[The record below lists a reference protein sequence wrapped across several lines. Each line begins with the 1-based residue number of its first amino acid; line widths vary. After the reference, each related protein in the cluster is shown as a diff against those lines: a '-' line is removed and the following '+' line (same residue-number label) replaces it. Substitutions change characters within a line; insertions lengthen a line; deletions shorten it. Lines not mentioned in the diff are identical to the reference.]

1 MVQNRR
7 SFIHEFMTDVSACAA
22 ITGCYMYTTV
32 TIALLPTDCGVF
44 KVPLPLPRPIL
55 AMIFPRSGD
64 GWSSSTMA
72 HFLPVSLLA
81 QGHTIPMTDMVRLLP
96 EHGAQVSS
104 ITTPV
109 NASSLAGF
117 AADVKAAGLAIQLVE
132 LWFPT
137 AEFGLSDGCENLDM
151 IHATDLLSKFM
162 KAIDALREPLMAH
175 LREQQRLR

>member
-1 MVQNRR
+1 
-7 SFIHEFMTDVSACAA
+7 MT
-22 ITGCYMYTTV
+22 
-32 TIALLPTDCGVF
+32 
-44 KVPLPLPRPIL
+44 
-55 AMIFPRSGD
+55 FPRSGD

-81 QGHTIPMTDMVRLLP
+81 QGHTIPMTDMVPLLP

-109 NASSLAGF
+109 NVSSLAGF
-117 AADVKAAGLAIQLVE
+117 AADVKAVGLAIQLVE
-132 LWFPT
+132 LRFPT

-175 LREQQRLR
+175 LREQQRLRQSCIISDMINWWTGDIARELGIPRLAYVGFCGFSSLIR